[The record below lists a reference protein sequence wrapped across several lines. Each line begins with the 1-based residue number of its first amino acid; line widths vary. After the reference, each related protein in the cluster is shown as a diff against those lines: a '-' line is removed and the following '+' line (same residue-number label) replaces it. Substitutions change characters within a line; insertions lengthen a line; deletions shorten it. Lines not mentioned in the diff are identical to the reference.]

1 MKKTGKYMFGMLL
14 LGLMFAG
21 SYYLSYRQAL
31 RRLSENRQEQN
42 MNYVLAE
49 HIPAEEQ
56 FAALNGPLTAAP
68 TAPPVP
74 ENITGMGGQKDS
86 ALTGKANDTV
96 SKQTQGASTPEV
108 TQSPMALGEDAL
120 ETDTIRKAYVLPD
133 TKIILETYEKASGEF
148 LVEETVPDAVLVGM
162 TREQVEA
169 ELQKELKDMPVSEYE
184 KGLVSN
190 ELITF
195 SEDKVIIRR
204 TYDRERLEYLY
215 YIAVKGGEVVVYYS
229 DHKTVYEYTGI
240 QAVELTEEIRVA
252 LMAGIPVQTTE
263 ELFSMLE
270 SFSS

>member
-1 MKKTGKYMFGMLL
+1 MFGMLL

-49 HIPAEEQ
+49 HMPAEEQ

-68 TAPPVP
+68 TAPVA
-74 ENITGMGGQKDS
+74 ENITGTGQKDS
-86 ALTGKANDTV
+86 ALTGNANDTTQ
-96 SKQTQGASTPEV
+96 KQAEDRVTPAV
-108 TQSPMALGEDAL
+108 TYPPIPSGEDAL

-133 TKIILETYEKASGEF
+133 TKIILETYEKTSGEF
-148 LVEETVPDAVLVGM
+148 QVEETVPDAVLVGM
-162 TREQVEA
+162 TREQVQA
-169 ELQKELKDMPVSEYE
+169 ELQKELENMPVSEYE

-204 TYDRERLEYLY
+204 TYDKGRLEYLY
-215 YIAVKGGEVVVYYS
+215 YIAVKSGEVVVYYS

-240 QAVELTEEIRVA
+240 QAVELSEEIRVA
-252 LMAGIPVQTTE
+252 LMAGIPVLTTE
-263 ELFSMLE
+263 ELFSLLE